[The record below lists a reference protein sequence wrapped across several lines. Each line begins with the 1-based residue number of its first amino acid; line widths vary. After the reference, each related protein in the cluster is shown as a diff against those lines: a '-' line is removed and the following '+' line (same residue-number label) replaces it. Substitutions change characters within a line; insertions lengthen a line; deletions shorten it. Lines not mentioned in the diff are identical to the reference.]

1 MICVHSLNNFLI
13 NPKHLDFLATD
24 KANVVQTIEENLV
37 KNIKR
42 MKINIVGGYS
52 ILQDNPKA
60 VERLLREFCLSR
72 LPPNVVF

>member
-24 KANVVQTIEENLV
+24 KANFVQTIRETLV
-37 KNIKR
+37 RNIKR

-52 ILQDNPKA
+52 VI
-60 VERLLREFCLSR
+60 
-72 LPPNVVF
+72 